1 LRWVAANATDVVDRT
16 CRTNRTHRTNG
27 TDWSLAPQVK
37 VFICMPGIQE
47 LQARCPEIT
56 LLIAVAAEGPLN
68 FLLSVLDI
76 CPKESYIIDLLG
88 NPRDLND
95 ETKTIGFKNKLQFQI
110 KWA

>member
-1 LRWVAANATDVVDRT
+1 LRWVAANATDVVDKT
-16 CRTNRTHRTNG
+16 CRTNRTNG

-68 FLLSVLDI
+68 FLLLVLDI

-88 NPRDLND
+88 DPRDLND
-95 ETKTIGFKNKLQFQI
+95 ERKTIGFKNKLQFQI
-110 KWA
+110 KRA